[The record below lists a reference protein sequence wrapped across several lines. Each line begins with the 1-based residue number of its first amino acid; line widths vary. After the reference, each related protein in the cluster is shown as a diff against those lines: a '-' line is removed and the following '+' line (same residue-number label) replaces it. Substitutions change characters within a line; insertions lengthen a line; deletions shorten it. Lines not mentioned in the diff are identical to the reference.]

1 MTIQVWRPEFE
12 RAGRHFVYT
21 NRYTRFFIR
30 LLAQLQDRA
39 SLEALAKRIRRR
51 PTDFLHHTKVWE
63 ELCKAY
69 LSLLRFQGRICPDLE
84 DAVFKPITYDQF
96 QIDADRLDTWAHLP
110 STQSA
115 LLDLLREAM
124 ELKKLNG
131 NLMKYVIIEDLI
143 GDIYATIYQNVL
155 PELIAKSNEVENRD
169 RMRVNHLLMNPNIAA
184 IDTPSPQG
192 LIVCMDAPTTKSRA
206 KVVTK
211 REIQRKAEALVARPV
226 PPKGQTLAPRPP
238 TLPTLAIS
246 EIPAESMEVGDSA
259 PGSLHDSA
267 DDESDLSDI
276 EEVPERHAIKPMF
289 PNLAARNVNGE
300 DAVVDIQEPLD
311 VDVEIESI
319 AEADVAGEPDL

>member
-51 PTDFLHHTKVWE
+51 PTDFLYHTKVWE
-63 ELCKAY
+63 DLCKAY

-96 QIDADRLDTWAHLP
+96 QVDADRLDTWAHLP
-110 STQSA
+110 STQST

-143 GDIYATIYQNVL
+143 GDIYATIYQNML
-155 PELIAKSNEVENRD
+155 PELIAKSNEEENRD
-169 RMRVNHLLMNPNIAA
+169 RMRVNHLLMNP
-184 IDTPSPQG
+184 DTTATGTPPPQG
-192 LIVCMDAPTTKSRA
+192 LLICTDMPATKSRA
-206 KVVTK
+206 KIVTK
-211 REIQRKAEALVARPV
+211 REIQRKAEALVARPI
-226 PPKGQTLAPRPP
+226 PPKGQALAPRPP
-238 TLPTLAIS
+238 SLPTVPIYETA
-246 EIPAESMEVGDSA
+246 AEGMEVGDSA

-276 EEVPERHAIKPMF
+276 EDVPGQPAIKPMF

-300 DAVVDIQEPLD
+300 DSVDDIQDPLD
-311 VDVEIESI
+311 ADAEIEPV
-319 AEADVAGEPDL
+319 AEADVVGEPDQ